1 MSNSRN
7 RVACSGRSAF
17 RSMKNVWMKFAMICA
32 VLSLSVSVGYA
43 KDQQKSV
50 SPRAQTATVKEQA
63 NSNPNG
69 AHATSTKGVP
79 SAKVE
84 TAAATPA
91 RAVKSEWFSLTGEAM
106 VAPYDLTSGRVSKFE
121 TAALCV
127 THSQQ
132 PESKGTVL
140 LFPGGGY
147 KILDVNNE
155 GARTANQLNA
165 FGYDVAMLIYH
176 INSGAQTRD
185 LALADAQ
192 AAWRLLKT
200 KPQALGVDPRR
211 SLVMGYSAG
220 GHLAARL
227 AQSLTAETDKQPD
240 DVILVYPAYL
250 EERAAEATGPTVVP
264 PTHPTSRLVVMMG
277 TKDRKQW
284 VEGAQSYVEAWK
296 KAGGSAV
303 FHALNNTGHGF
314 GMGPNMKGDA
324 AKWPELLEKQLS
336 TSGSKADQ

>member
-1 MSNSRN
+1 MR
-7 RVACSGRSAF
+7 
-17 RSMKNVWMKFAMICA
+17 MKNGWMKFAVLCA
-32 VLSLSVSVGYA
+32 VLSLSVGYA
-43 KDQQKSV
+43 EDQ
-50 SPRAQTATVKEQA
+50 P
-63 NSNPNG
+63 NSAEAASASG
-69 AHATSTKGVP
+69 AG
-79 SAKVE
+79 
-84 TAAATPA
+84 
-91 RAVKSEWFSLTGEAM
+91 AVKNEWFSLTGEA
-106 VAPYDLTSGRVSKFE
+106 VAAPYDLTSGLVRKFE
-121 TAALCV
+121 TTALRV
-127 THSQQ
+127 TRSQQ

-147 KILDVNNE
+147 KVLDVNNE
-155 GARTANQLNA
+155 GARTAQQLNA

-192 AAWRLLKT
+192 TAWRLLKT

-227 AQSLTAETDKQPD
+227 VQSLTAETDKQPD

-250 EERAAEATGPTVVP
+250 EERAAGAAGPTVVP
-264 PTHPTSRLVVMMG
+264 PARPTSRLVVIMG
-277 TKDRKQW
+277 TKDRQPW
-284 VEGAQSYVEAWK
+284 VQGAQSYVEAWK

-314 GMGPNMKGDA
+314 GMGPNLRGDA

-336 TSGSKADQ
+336 TSESKADR